1 MPMIFFSD
9 STTILCCK
17 LSIHEKKKKKC
28 FFRNHG
34 VVFDCC
40 EISDRFHC
48 VSVCYRFVQGCKPG
62 CQSKITCLRVIAWVQ
77 PWSQGQLG
85 RAYYEELRSPSM
97 QSLRNAKA
105 DASSVT
111 VISRLSRYRL
121 EVRLFNPI
129 SIRIDLFADTDAVR
143 IPGYSL

>member
-1 MPMIFFSD
+1 
-9 STTILCCK
+9 
-17 LSIHEKKKKKC
+17 
-28 FFRNHG
+28 
-34 VVFDCC
+34 
-40 EISDRFHC
+40 
-48 VSVCYRFVQGCKPG
+48 
-62 CQSKITCLRVIAWVQ
+62 
-77 PWSQGQLG
+77 
-85 RAYYEELRSPSM
+85 M

-111 VISRLSRYRL
+111 VISQLSRYRL